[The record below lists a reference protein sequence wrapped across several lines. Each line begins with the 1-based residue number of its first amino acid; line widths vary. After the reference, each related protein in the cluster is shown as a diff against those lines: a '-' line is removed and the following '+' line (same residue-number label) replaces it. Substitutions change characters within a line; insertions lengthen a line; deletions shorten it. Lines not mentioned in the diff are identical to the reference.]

1 MRGDIFYYGDGD
13 DLWGNLSFLEKETS
27 GKKTTSGVIC
37 PQVGTNYLR
46 GHIVRGHIVLFLSH
60 IRIFLRASHACCRL
74 AGDEILENPAD
85 GIVVVIYQTS
95 ISSLSSSANRLA
107 K

>member
-60 IRIFLRASHACCRL
+60 IRIFLRASHGRMA
-74 AGDEILENPAD
+74 
-85 GIVVVIYQTS
+85 S
-95 ISSLSSSANRLA
+95 
-107 K
+107 

>member
-13 DLWGNLSFLEKETS
+13 DLCGNLSFLEIETS

-46 GHIVRGHIVLFLSH
+46 GHMNAQQIATHL
-60 IRIFLRASHACCRL
+60 L
-74 AGDEILENPAD
+74 AGVSPREM
-85 GIVVVIYQTS
+85 Q
-95 ISSLSSSANRLA
+95 SSRL
-107 K
+107 